1 MAFLIS
7 ISGIALVYCIIVM
20 SLCKA
25 ASKEM
30 TFYNKKI

>member
-1 MAFLIS
+1 MSFLIS
-7 ISGIALVYCIIVM
+7 ISGIVLVYCIIVM

-30 TFYNKKI
+30 PVYNKKI